1 MRILFDTNII
11 LDVLLNRKEFVET
24 SANLV
29 GMVENNN
36 LDGYLCATTITTL
49 DYLISKAINR
59 KQAKIEIQ
67 KLLTLFK
74 IADVNS
80 IVLKLSINSDFDDF
94 EDAVQYYSGEHCE
107 VEGLVTR
114 NTKDYK
120 NTDLPIYTPD
130 ELWGIIKINRNYV
143 ALAQD
148 SRYSTIADSGN
159 ATGFR

>member
-1 MRILFDTNII
+1 MRILFDINII
-11 LDVLLNRKEFVET
+11 LDVLLNRKEFVEI

-80 IVLKLSINSDFDDF
+80 IVLKLSINSEFDDF
-94 EDAVQYYSGEHCE
+94 EDAVQYYSGEYCE
-107 VEGLVTR
+107 VDGLVTR

-130 ELWGIIKINRNYV
+130 ELWGIVKINQHGK
-143 ALAQD
+143 A
-148 SRYSTIADSGN
+148 
-159 ATGFR
+159 

>member
-1 MRILFDTNII
+1 LRILFDTNII

-49 DYLISKAINR
+49 DYLISKAINK

-67 KLLTLFK
+67 KLLTLFE
-74 IADVNS
+74 IADVNAV
-80 IVLKLSINSDFDDF
+80 VLKLSINSEFGDF
-94 EDAVQYYSGEHCE
+94 EDAVQYYSGECCK

-114 NTKDYK
+114 NIKDYK
-120 NTDLPIYTPD
+120 NTDFPVYTPD
-130 ELWGIIKINRNYV
+130 ELWGIIKIK
-143 ALAQD
+143 
-148 SRYSTIADSGN
+148 
-159 ATGFR
+159 

>member
-1 MRILFDTNII
+1 LRILFDTNII
-11 LDVLLNRKEFVET
+11 LDVLLNRKEFVEI
-24 SANLV
+24 SSNIV
-29 GMVENNN
+29 GMVEKNE

-49 DYLISKAINR
+49 DYLISKATNR

-80 IVLKLSINSDFDDF
+80 IVLKLSINSEFDDF
-94 EDAVQYYSGEHCE
+94 EDAVQYYSGEYCE

-130 ELWGIIKINRNYV
+130 ELWGIVKINQQGK
-143 ALAQD
+143 A
-148 SRYSTIADSGN
+148 
-159 ATGFR
+159 